1 MKWFVSCQLK
11 IYIAIIICNAIASET
26 DHHFIKVFTTHTH
39 TNHLGSNKFSGKF
52 SDNFSI
58 FSLLWF
64 RFFCILILLFFKY
77 YRFFSHFLCLIIIMT
92 MILII
97 CQYFLFSHY
106 LHGYLNRFFFALMW
120 ILMIFSGFVLAN
132 ISRLHGLNRKKERE
146 REKVCFFFWFVSHYK
161 HIYWQFFF
169 SFHFSW
175 LLSIYNHCC
184 LIYSFFLYMLH
195 FHPI

>member
-77 YRFFSHFLCLIIIMT
+77 YRFFSHFLCLIIIIIIMT

-97 CQYFLFSHY
+97 CQYFFVSPLFAWLSES
-106 LHGYLNRFFFALMW
+106 FFFVLIW

-146 REKVCFFFWFVSHYK
+146 RESLFFWFVSHYK
-161 HIYWQFFF
+161 HIYWQFFCSRF
-169 SFHFSW
+169 IFHDYYQY
-175 LLSIYNHCC
+175 I
-184 LIYSFFLYMLH
+184 I
-195 FHPI
+195 IGV